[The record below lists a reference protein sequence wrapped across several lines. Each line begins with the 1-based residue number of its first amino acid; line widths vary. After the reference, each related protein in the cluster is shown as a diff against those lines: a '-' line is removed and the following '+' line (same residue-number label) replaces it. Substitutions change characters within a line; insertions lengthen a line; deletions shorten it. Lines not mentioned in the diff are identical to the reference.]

1 MEFIDQLN
9 ILTASL
15 IKHANP
21 EKKPSMEKYMK
32 NHFVYFG
39 VNSPSRKLAE
49 AELYSQ
55 WKPSNL
61 IELKSWV
68 KLLWKQEQRE
78 FQYVALEILGKRKK
92 WLSVE
97 DFPFMEDLITTKSW
111 WDTVD
116 MLAGK
121 NLGEILHNNPQ
132 IMEQK
137 IHEYTAHENM
147 WINRSAII
155 SQLGFKSDTNVELLE
170 FSILPH
176 TESKEFFIQKAIG
189 WALRQ
194 YAKTNPSWVLDFVE
208 KYPLKPLS
216 KREALKHLN

>member
-1 MEFIDQLN
+1 MEFTDQLN
-9 ILTASL
+9 ILKVSL
-15 IKHANP
+15 KKRANI
-21 EKKPSMEKYMK
+21 EKKPNMEKYMK

-39 VNSPSRKLAE
+39 VSSPSRKLAE
-49 AELYSQ
+49 AELYSK
-55 WKPSNL
+55 WKPMDR
-61 IELKSWV
+61 IELKNWV
-68 KLLWKQEQRE
+68 KQLWNQEQRE

-92 WLSVE
+92 WLLVE
-97 DFPFMEDLITTKSW
+97 DLPFIEELIITKSW

-176 TESKEFFIQKAIG
+176 TESKEFFIQKSIG

-194 YAKTNPSWVLDFVE
+194 YAKTNPNWVLDFVE

-216 KREALKHLN
+216 KREALKHFN